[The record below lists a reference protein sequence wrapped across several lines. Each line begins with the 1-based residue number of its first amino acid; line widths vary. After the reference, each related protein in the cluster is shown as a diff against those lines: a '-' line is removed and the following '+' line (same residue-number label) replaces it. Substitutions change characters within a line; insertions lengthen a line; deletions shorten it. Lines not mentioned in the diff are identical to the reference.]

1 MAAASKTELVD
12 EHVSAHQCKL
22 AVEALLK
29 HESKRAAQQQESQLL
44 PGREQNV
51 WLNVTVKQMHP
62 EKKLKPHRMYVARAV
77 IVFGNLP

>member
-29 HESKRAAQQQESQLL
+29 HESKRQAQQQESQLL

-62 EKKLKPHRMYVARAV
+62 EKKLKPHRMYVVRTV
-77 IVFGNLP
+77 IVSGNPP